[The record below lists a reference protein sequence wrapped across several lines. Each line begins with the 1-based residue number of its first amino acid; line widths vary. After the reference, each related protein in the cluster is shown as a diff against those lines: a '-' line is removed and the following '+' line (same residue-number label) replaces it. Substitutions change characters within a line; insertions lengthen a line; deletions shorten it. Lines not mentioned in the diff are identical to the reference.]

1 MSSVA
6 IPDTRFACSR
16 GRVHA
21 PFCGVGGC
29 FLPRPAQLRLV
40 AHEPCGNNEVRTVVA
55 NGGGLTVDGAK
66 YTAEQ
71 LRTLAAYA
79 ATSGAQLT
87 ISGGKF
93 SFDDMRAIATHGNG
107 RVVFAGSVF

>member
-1 MSSVA
+1 MTF
-6 IPDTRFACSR
+6 DE
-16 GRVHA
+16 
-21 PFCGVGGC
+21 
-29 FLPRPAQLRLV
+29 LR
-40 AHEPCGNNEVRTVVA
+40 AVVA

-71 LRTLAAYA
+71 LRTLASYA